1 MQVSEN
7 NRLLP
12 CRFLPV
18 ASDWVRARMPGKP
31 CNGIHAF
38 LNTGYARR
46 RRRPPGQILGFLREA

>member
-38 LNTGYARR
+38 LNTGIRTA
-46 RRRPPGQILGFLREA
+46 PSPAAWPNS